1 MAMVLYCSTAVSLH
15 VKSSSIIPHL
25 YTCSYNTINSVRD
38 LHINLYTNILNHLD
52 MYKKRKEKKKKI
64 MVYKYNQ
71 NIYISCRVLSVF
83 FITMVEYLS
92 N

>member
-1 MAMVLYCSTAVSLH
+1 MVLYCSTAVSLH
-15 VKSSSIIPHL
+15 VKSSSIIQHL

-38 LHINLYTNILNHLD
+38 LHIHLYTNILNHLD

-64 MVYKYNQ
+64 MVYKYHNQ
-71 NIYISCRVLSVF
+71 NIYISFHVLSVF
-83 FITMVEYLS
+83 FIAMGEYLS